1 MLRREVSAA
10 PACSAPLFP
19 SEPLP
24 SPRYCDR
31 PASGTRRAACSG
43 RGTILPL
50 PGSHTPLPLRG
61 AGSDARSA
69 GIWRHWRSTRE
80 KVNTRQAA
88 RWPLRGTLG
97 VSGDLS
103 GLLSKP
109 PLPVPARSLREAGF
123 RVLYPVVRAPYQ
135 QPRLPGRAPG
145 GSRGPQGARGPERPL
160 ARGPARPAPF
170 PPLSRFPPPP
180 AWVILRLR
188 ALRGRNPETPSSTSL
203 QLLAFL
209 QLPSAPSA
217 LSRFVALHGVL
228 SPNPVGGVPRAS
240 PASPPR

>member
-1 MLRREVSAA
+1 MILSPGGGGGGCA
-10 PACSAPLFP
+10 PPILYSPDGGAQKGSLSAPLFP

-188 ALRGRNPETPSSTSL
+188 ALRG
-203 QLLAFL
+203 
-209 QLPSAPSA
+209 
-217 LSRFVALHGVL
+217 
-228 SPNPVGGVPRAS
+228 
-240 PASPPR
+240 